1 MTEYKTITEFYENV
15 ASKELRDLVKNA
27 GKDDI
32 LADDYPYERQMKRK
46 EFEKKMEP
54 LQIQLVQMQNALREN
69 GKRVAIV
76 FEGRDAAGKGGTIKS
91 LTMNLNPR
99 SARIVALSKPTETER
114 SQWYFQRY
122 IKHLPSAGEVV
133 CFDRSWYNRGVI
145 EPVFGFC
152 SEKERDAF
160 FEQTPKFE
168 QMLVDDDVIYIKIWL
183 TVSRGEQLR
192 RFLARENDP
201 LKQWKLS
208 PIDIKGLTK
217 WDAYTDA
224 INLMLK
230 RTHTNHSPWN
240 VLRSDDKKRVRLEVV
255 KHVLNQIDFE
265 GRDVSLLKPDE
276 KIFKGIT

>member
-1 MTEYKTITEFYENV
+1 MTEYKTINEYYENV
-15 ASKELRDLVKNA
+15 ASKELHELVKNA
-27 GKDDI
+27 NKDDI
-32 LADDYPYERQMKRK
+32 LTPDYPYDRKMKRK
-46 EFEKKMEP
+46 EFDKLMAP
-54 LQIQLVQMQNALREN
+54 LQIQLVKMQNALRES

-91 LTMNLNPR
+91 MTVNLNPR
-99 SARIVALSKPTETER
+99 SARIVALSKPTEAEQ

-122 IKHLPSAGEVV
+122 IRHLPSSGEVV

-152 SEKERDAF
+152 SAQERDAF

-168 QMLVDDDVIYIKIWL
+168 QMLVDDGVIFIKIWL
-183 TVSRGEQLR
+183 TVSQGEQLR

-217 WDAYTDA
+217 WDEYTDA
-224 INLMLK
+224 INLMTK
-230 RTHTNHSPWN
+230 RTHTEHSPWN
-240 VLRSDDKKRVRLEVV
+240 IFSSDDKKRVRLEVV
-255 KHVLNQIDFE
+255 KHIISKIEFK
-265 GRDVSLLKPDE
+265 GRDDRLLKPDQS
-276 KIFKGIT
+276 IFKGI